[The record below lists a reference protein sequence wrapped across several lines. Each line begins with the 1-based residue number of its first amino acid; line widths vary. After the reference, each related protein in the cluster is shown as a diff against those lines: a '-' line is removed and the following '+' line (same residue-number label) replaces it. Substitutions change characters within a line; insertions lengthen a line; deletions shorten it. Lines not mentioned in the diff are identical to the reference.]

1 MVLGNKSLAVGART
15 RATRKSRLTIAVK
28 KVLART
34 IEVPRV
40 ADLKAEDAKASRAR
54 TSKKISEQPIDRY
67 RAEAKALCTEPM
79 LGTIGDLK
87 CRRDTEETAHYA
99 ERIATLV
106 ERAETRED

>member
-1 MVLGNKSLAVGART
+1 MNGR
-15 RATRKSRLTIAVK
+15 R
-28 KVLART
+28 
-34 IEVPRV
+34 
-40 ADLKAEDAKASRAR
+40 RAR
-54 TSKKISEQPIDRY
+54 WRLRSCRARY
-67 RAEAKALCTEPM
+67 DAEVGIYSALSEAKALCTEPM